1 MNHRHL
7 LEKARAGEVVVINTH
22 FLTEAPQA
30 VEKNNKEAAVKPIQI
45 RKSKIW
51 LKQQIFN
58 EVNKDQSYK

>member
-7 LEKARAGEVVVINTH
+7 LEKALAGEAVVINTH

-45 RKSKIW
+45 RKSKI
-51 LKQQIFN
+51 
-58 EVNKDQSYK
+58 